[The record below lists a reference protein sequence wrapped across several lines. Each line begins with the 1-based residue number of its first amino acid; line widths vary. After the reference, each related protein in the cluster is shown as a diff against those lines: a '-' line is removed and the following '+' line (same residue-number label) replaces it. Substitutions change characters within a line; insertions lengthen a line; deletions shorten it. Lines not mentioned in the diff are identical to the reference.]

1 MAHQPLSLDD
11 LDRKILSALVA
22 NARTSFVEIGHDIGL
37 SPAAV
42 KRRVDRMREAEIITG
57 FTTLVRPS
65 VLGWRTEAYVEV
77 YCDSAAPPRRLAEVA
92 RTYPEVVA
100 AMTVTG
106 DADAL
111 LHIRAADIE
120 HFEEVLERIRAESF
134 VQRTNSVIVLSHL
147 LPGSPEA
154 ASTEP
159 SADVSAALSGGA
171 SARPSDVASAKPSDA
186 ASAKPTSAAD
196 EPSGSGAAEPSGRG
210 PAEPPGEKNRR

>member
-1 MAHQPLSLDD
+1 MPYQPLSLDA

-22 NARTSFVEIGHDIGL
+22 NARTSFVEIGQEIGL

-42 KRRVDRMREAEIITG
+42 KRRVDRMREAEVITG

-65 VLGWRTEAYVEV
+65 ALGWRTEAYVEV

-92 RTYPEVVA
+92 RAYPEIVA

-106 DADAL
+106 GADAL

-134 VQRTNSVIVLSHL
+134 VHRTNSVMVLSHL
-147 LPGSPEA
+147 LPGAPEA
-154 ASTEP
+154 GASTEHP
-159 SADVSAALSGGA
+159 
-171 SARPSDVASAKPSDA
+171 
-186 ASAKPTSAAD
+186 D
-196 EPSGSGAAEPSGRG
+196 E
-210 PAEPPGEKNRR
+210 KKRR

>member
-11 LDRKILSALVA
+11 LDRKILAALVA

-159 SADVSAALSGGA
+159 SADVSATLAGGA
-171 SARPSDVASAKPSDA
+171 SARP
-186 ASAKPTSAAD
+186 AD
-196 EPSGSGAAEPSGRG
+196 GFSAEPSDTAVPRPSDST
-210 PAEPPGEKNRR
+210 PAEPSNRAPGGPPGEKNRR